1 MATTTKKTK
10 TKTKRRPLSKPKA
23 KRVNA
28 PLLAASATVRKGKP
42 SDKTFQAPVQAPAP
56 ASAPAPTALNP
67 AFAMFQFMARVTAA
81 YAELPSRLVQCR
93 SPMDLWREQAR
104 FAQRIVGECRST
116 PPAPSRT
123 AKQA

>member
-42 SDKTFQAPVQAPAP
+42 SDKTFQAPAPVQAP